1 MAADGE
7 AREDD
12 LLSTCLDSRPKLDV
26 ALFFHENPDTMD
38 TPGSIATW
46 TGYHES
52 ELEGTLDDLVRAG
65 VLRRTGNILRIT
77 DDPALRHGLEQV
89 SRYYHTA
96 RGAVEE
102 LVARLHEDH
111 QRMAEQ
117 LERLEVSLDV
127 IVHTMADGLIVTN
140 ADRCVV
146 LVNPGAE
153 RLLGLGEAERI
164 GRPASEVF
172 AGTPVEPLVARIG
185 DVGPGAQLQTELRV
199 IVGDEARYVRADV
212 RPVGADDGGHT
223 QGHVLLLSDITD
235 LRRLDDLKS
244 ELISFVSHELKAPL
258 TAVKGYAGSLL
269 STSLNLERETQ
280 EEFLREIDG
289 EVDRL
294 SRLIDSFLDI
304 SKLDAGRPIE
314 IVPVSFALGDLI
326 RQAVQIQLA
335 VSNRCI
341 PTVEVPEDL
350 GSVTADRDKVLQVL
364 TNLLSNAVKYSPAGR
379 PVVVSAERLPGAVR
393 VHVTDRGLGMSPEQI
408 ENMFVPYYRIRDAKR
423 KAIRGT
429 GLGLYLSKHLVEA
442 HGGQIGCESEEGV
455 GSTFWFTIPDAR
467 PQEASH

>member
-1 MAADGE
+1 MASDGE
-7 AREDD
+7 AREED

-38 TPGSIATW
+38 TPESIATW
-46 TGYHES
+46 TGYHVA
-52 ELEGTLDDLVRAG
+52 ELESTLDELVEAG

-77 DDPALRHGLEQV
+77 DDPELRRGLEQV

-153 RLLGLGEAERI
+153 RLLGLGEADRV
-164 GRPASEVF
+164 GRPALEVF
-172 AGTPVEPLVARIG
+172 AGTPVEPLIG
-185 DVGPGAQLQTELRV
+185 RLDEVGPGSQLQTELRV
-199 IVGDEARYVRADV
+199 IVDDEPRYVRANV
-212 RPVGADDGGHT
+212 RPVGTDEGKI
-223 QGHVLLLSDITD
+223 QGHVVLLSDITD

-269 STSLNLERETQ
+269 STSLNLGKETQ

-314 IVPVSFALGDLI
+314 IMPVSFALEDLI

-341 PTVEVPEDL
+341 PKVEVPEDL
-350 GSVTADRDKVLQVL
+350 GHVTADRDKVLQVL

-379 PVVVSAERLPGAVR
+379 DVVVSAERVPGAVR
-393 VHVTDRGLGMSPEQI
+393 VQVADQGLGMSPEQI
-408 ENMFVPYYRIRDAKR
+408 ENLFVPYYRIRDAKR

-442 HGGQIGCESEEGV
+442 HGGEIGCESEEGI
-455 GSTFWFTIPDAR
+455 GSKFWFTIPDPS
-467 PQEASH
+467 PQEAVH